1 MTNPITFLKETKDEL
16 SKVVWPTQKEII
28 RLTLLVIAISLI
40 VGLYIGGIDFVFV
53 KLLERMLK

>member
-28 RLTLLVIAISLI
+28 RLTLLVITISLI